1 MSTRRSSHLVMVTN
15 DDGVFSPGIVAL
27 TDAIAQFAHVSVIAP
42 EGQQSAA
49 GMSLTFHRPLR
60 VEKVLVHGRP
70 CYAVSGSPADS
81 VMVGV
86 NKMLPR
92 RPDMVVSG
100 INIGENLTI
109 QDILASGTV
118 AAAMEASL
126 LGIPAVAFSME
137 VPGNRLFSHGQ
148 KDSRFDLPAK
158 VAAEIA
164 REVLTNGLPQGVNIL
179 NVNFPWKTVVGTK
192 VKLTSIEVR
201 KYRDYVLQR
210 KDPRG
215 RPYYWV
221 WGSRLPT
228 FKKNSDVYAVHK
240 ENAISISPLS
250 LDLTPTVAARVR
262 SFGARLEKRIGEA
275 YSSSAGSEQPPK
287 G

>member
-1 MSTRRSSHLVMVTN
+1 MTRKSPLILVTN

-27 TDAIAQFAHVSVIAP
+27 ADAVSSYGHVFVIAP

-60 VEKVLVHGRP
+60 VEKVLVHGRT
-70 CYAVSGSPADS
+70 CQAVSGSPADS

-86 NKMLPR
+86 NKLLPR
-92 RPDMVVSG
+92 RPQMVVSG

-118 AAAMEASL
+118 AAAMEAAL
-126 LGIPAVAFSME
+126 LGIPSVAFSMA
-137 VPGNRLFSHGQ
+137 VPGNRQFSHGQ
-148 KDSRFDLPAK
+148 KNTRFDLPAK
-158 VAAEIA
+158 VAAEITL
-164 REVLTNGLPQGVNIL
+164 EVLENGLPAGVNLL
-179 NVNFPWKTVVGTK
+179 NVNFPWKTEIGTK

-201 KYRDYVLQR
+201 KYRDYVLRR

-228 FKKNSDVYAVHK
+228 FQKDSDIYAVHQ
-240 ENAISISPLS
+240 ENAISVSPLS
-250 LDLTPTVAARVR
+250 LDLTPAVAPQIR
-262 SFGARLEKRIGEA
+262 SLGTKLESRIGAMYEK
-275 YSSSAGSEQPPK
+275 STSK
-287 G
+287 II

>member
-1 MSTRRSSHLVMVTN
+1 LKKRPLVMVTN
-15 DDGVFSPGIVAL
+15 DDGVTSPGIVAL
-27 TDAIAQFAHVSVIAP
+27 ADALGPYAQVSVIGP

-60 VEKVLVHGRP
+60 VDKVLIHRRA

-86 NKMLPR
+86 NRILPR

-118 AAAMEASL
+118 AAAMEAAL
-126 LGIPAVAFSME
+126 LGIPSIAFSME
-137 VPGNRLFSHGQ
+137 VPDNITFVHGLKDQTFS
-148 KDSRFDLPAK
+148 LPARI
-158 VAAEIA
+158 AAEVSL
-164 REVLTNGLPQGVNIL
+164 EVLEHGLPSGVNLL
-179 NVNFPWKTVVGTK
+179 NVNFPWKTGPRTR

-201 KYRDYVLQR
+201 KYKDFVIER

-215 RPYYWV
+215 RPYYWM

-228 FKKNSDVYAVHK
+228 FKEDSDVFAVHK
-240 ENAISISPLS
+240 DKAISISPLS
-250 LDLTPTVAARVR
+250 LDLTPHVLTKMK
-262 SFGARLEKRIGEA
+262 SFGERVGERIGA
-275 YSSSAGSEQPPK
+275 MNKSLHTHK
-287 G
+287 

>member
-1 MSTRRSSHLVMVTN
+1 MVTN
-15 DDGVFSPGIVAL
+15 DDGVTSPGIVAL
-27 TDAIAQFAHVSVIAP
+27 ADALSPRVNVSVIGP

-60 VEKVLVHGRP
+60 VDKVLIHRRA

-86 NKMLPR
+86 NKILPR

-118 AAAMEASL
+118 AAAMEAAL
-126 LGIPAVAFSME
+126 LGIPSIAFSLE
-137 VPGNRLFSHGQ
+137 VPDSITFVHGLKDQTFS
-148 KDSRFDLPAK
+148 LPAAI
-158 VAAEIA
+158 AAEISL
-164 REVLTNGLPQGVNIL
+164 EVLERGLPVGANLL
-179 NVNFPWKTVVGTK
+179 NVNFPWKTGPRTK

-201 KYRDYVLQR
+201 KYRDYVIER

-215 RPYYWV
+215 RPYYWM

-228 FKKNSDVYAVHK
+228 FRKGSDVYAVHK
-240 ENAISISPLS
+240 EKAISISPLS
-250 LDLTPTVAARVR
+250 LDLTPHVLTQMR
-262 SFGARLEKRIGEA
+262 SFGARVGARID
-275 YSSSAGSEQPPK
+275 YLHKKSRTHK
-287 G
+287 

>member
-1 MSTRRSSHLVMVTN
+1 VTN

-27 TDAIAQFAHVSVIAP
+27 ADAVSRYAHVSVIAP

-60 VEKVLVHGRP
+60 VEKVLVHGRV
-70 CYAVSGSPADS
+70 CHAVSGSPADS

-86 NKMLPR
+86 NKLLPR
-92 RPDMVVSG
+92 RPDMVISG

-118 AAAMEASL
+118 AAAMEAAL
-126 LGIPAVAFSME
+126 LGIPSVAFSME
-137 VPGNRLFSHGQ
+137 VPGNRQFSHGQ
-148 KDSRFDLPAK
+148 KNTRFDLPAK
-158 VAAEIA
+158 IAAEITQ
-164 REVLTNGLPQGVNIL
+164 EVLTNGLPPGVNLL
-179 NVNFPWKTVVGTK
+179 NVNFPWKTEMGTK

-201 KYRDYVLQR
+201 KYKDNILQR

-221 WGSRLPT
+221 WGWRLPT
-228 FKKNSDVYAVHK
+228 FKTGSDVYAVHK
-240 ENAISISPLS
+240 ENTISISPLS
-250 LDLTPTVAARVR
+250 LDLTPTVARQIR
-262 SFGARLEKRIGEA
+262 SLGSKLEARIGTMYQKLA
-275 YSSSAGSEQPPK
+275 SK
-287 G
+287 DI

>member
-1 MSTRRSSHLVMVTN
+1 MVTN

-27 TDAIAQFAHVSVIAP
+27 ADAVSRYAQVSVIAP

-60 VEKVLVHGRP
+60 VERVMVHGRP
-70 CYAVSGSPADS
+70 CFAVSGSPADS

-92 RPDMVVSG
+92 RPDMLVSG

-118 AAAMEASL
+118 AAAMEAAL
-126 LGIPAVAFSME
+126 LGIPSLAFSME
-137 VPGNRLFSHGQ
+137 VPDASVFSHGQ
-148 KDSRFDLPAK
+148 RSRHFELPAR
-158 VAAEIA
+158 VAAEITQ
-164 REVLTNGLPQGVNIL
+164 EILLNGLPPGADLL
-179 NVNFPWKTVVGTK
+179 NVNFPWKTQTGTK
-192 VKLTSIEVR
+192 VRLTSIEVR

-215 RPYYWV
+215 KPYYWV

-228 FKKNSDVYAVHK
+228 YRENSDVYVVQTRRP
-240 ENAISISPLS
+240 SLSP
-250 LDLTPTVAARVR
+250 R
-262 SFGARLEKRIGEA
+262 SRWT
-275 YSSSAGSEQPPK
+275 SPPPSR
-287 G
+287 GRSGPSRTNSGPG

>member
-1 MSTRRSSHLVMVTN
+1 VKNPALIMVTN

-27 TDAIAQFAHVSVIAP
+27 ADAVERYAHVSVIAP

-60 VEKVLVHGRP
+60 VEKVLVHGRT
-70 CYAVSGSPADS
+70 CHAVSGSPADS

-118 AAAMEASL
+118 AAAMEAAL
-126 LGIPAVAFSME
+126 LGIPSVAFSME
-137 VPGNRLFSHGQ
+137 VPAGRQFSHGQ
-148 KDSRFDLPAK
+148 KNTRFDLPAS
-158 VAAEIA
+158 VAAEITQ
-164 REVLTNGLPQGVNIL
+164 EVLLEGLPDGVNLL
-179 NVNFPWKTVVGTK
+179 NVNFPWKTEIGTR

-221 WGSRLPT
+221 WGARLPT
-228 FKKNSDVYAVHK
+228 FRKDSDVYAVHK
-240 ENAISISPLS
+240 MNAISVSPLS
-250 LDLTPTVAARVR
+250 LDLTPSVAKEIR
-262 SFGARLEKRIGEA
+262 SLGTSLEKRIGTMYQKLRVKE
-275 YSSSAGSEQPPK
+275 K
-287 G
+287 

>member
-1 MSTRRSSHLVMVTN
+1 MVTN

-27 TDAIAQFAHVSVIAP
+27 SEALSPHASVAVIAP

-60 VEKVLVHGRP
+60 VEKVLVHGRL
-70 CYAVSGSPADS
+70 CHAVSGSPADS

-92 RPDMVVSG
+92 HPDMLVSG

-118 AAAMEASL
+118 AAAMEAAL
-126 LGIPAVAFSME
+126 LGIPSVAFSME
-137 VPGNRLFSHGQ
+137 VPSTRRFSHGQ
-148 KDSRFDLPAK
+148 KDSRFDLPAL

-164 REVLTNGLPQGVNIL
+164 LEVLENGLPPGVSLL
-179 NVNFPWKTVVGTK
+179 NVNFPWKTTKGTK
-192 VKLTSIEVR
+192 VKFTSIEVR
-201 KYRDYVLQR
+201 KYRDYVIER

-221 WGSRLPT
+221 WGARLPT
-228 FKKNSDVYAVHK
+228 FEKDSDIYAVHK
-240 ENAISISPLS
+240 EGAISISPLS
-250 LDLTPTVAARVR
+250 LDLTPNVAGEVKQFGTRLR
-262 SFGARLEKRIGEA
+262 SRISGM
-275 YSSSAGSEQPPK
+275 YDKLTSSTK
-287 G
+287 

>member
-1 MSTRRSSHLVMVTN
+1 MVTN

-27 TDAIAQFAHVSVIAP
+27 SEALSPYSAVSVIAP

-60 VEKVLVHGRP
+60 VDKVLVHGRV
-70 CYAVSGSPADS
+70 CHAVSGSPADS

-92 RPDMVVSG
+92 RPDMLVSG

-118 AAAMEASL
+118 AAAMEAAL
-126 LGIPAVAFSME
+126 LGIKSIAFSME
-137 VPGNRLFSHGQ
+137 VPATKRFSHGQ
-148 KDSRFDLPAK
+148 KDARFDPPAR
-158 VAAEIA
+158 VAAEITM
-164 REVLTNGLPQGVNIL
+164 EVLENGLPKGVNLL
-179 NVNFPWKTVVGTK
+179 NVNFPWNTTEGTK
-192 VKLTSIEVR
+192 VELTSIEVR
-201 KYRDYVLQR
+201 KYRDYVIER

-221 WGSRLPT
+221 WGARLPT
-228 FKKNSDVYAVHK
+228 FAKGSDVYAVHK
-240 ENAISISPLS
+240 LGAISVSPLS
-250 LDLTPTVAARVR
+250 LDLTPKVGRQVHAFGLRVR
-262 SFGARLEKRIGEA
+262 ERIEA
-275 YSSSAGSEQPPK
+275 MYRRPAISHK
-287 G
+287 

>member
-1 MSTRRSSHLVMVTN
+1 MPKKSSKPLVMVTN

-27 TDAIAQFAHVSVIAP
+27 ADALASHANVTVIAP

-60 VEKVLVHGRP
+60 VEKVLVHGRA

-92 RPDMVVSG
+92 HPDMVVSG
-100 INIGENLTI
+100 INMGENLTI
-109 QDILASGTV
+109 QDILASGTA
-118 AAAMEASL
+118 AAAMEAAL
-126 LGIPAVAFSME
+126 LGIPSIAFSME
-137 VPGNRLFSHGQ
+137 VPSNKRFSHGL
-148 KDSRFDLPAK
+148 KDSRFDLPAL
-158 VAAEIA
+158 VAAQITL
-164 REVLTNGLPQGVNIL
+164 EVLEHGLPNAVNLL
-179 NVNFPWKTVVGTK
+179 NVNFPWNTQRGTK

-201 KYRDYVLQR
+201 KYRDYVIER

-221 WGSRLPT
+221 WGARLPT
-228 FKKNSDVYAVHK
+228 FKKDSDVYAVHQLG
-240 ENAISISPLS
+240 AISISPLS
-250 LDLTPTVAARVR
+250 LDLTPTVAREVKL
-262 SFGARLEKRIGEA
+262 FGGRLKERIGA
-275 YSSSAGSEQPPK
+275 MYQNTGDSHK
-287 G
+287 

>member
-1 MSTRRSSHLVMVTN
+1 MVTN

-27 TDAIAQFAHVSVIAP
+27 WEALSPHATVAVIAP

-60 VEKVLVHGRP
+60 VEKVLVHGRV
-70 CYAVSGSPADS
+70 CHAVSGSPADS

-86 NKMLPR
+86 NRMLPR
-92 RPDMVVSG
+92 HPDLLVSG

-118 AAAMEASL
+118 AAAMEAAL
-126 LGIPAVAFSME
+126 LGIPSIAFSME
-137 VPGNRLFSHGQ
+137 VPSTRRFSHGQ

-158 VAAEIA
+158 VAAQVA
-164 REVLTNGLPQGVNIL
+164 LEVLGRGLPQGVNLL
-179 NVNFPWKTVVGTK
+179 NVNFPWNTSEKTK
-192 VKLTSIEVR
+192 VRLTSIEVR
-201 KYRDYVLQR
+201 KYRDYVLER

-228 FKKNSDVYAVHK
+228 YEKDSDIFAVHK
-240 ENAISISPLS
+240 HRAISISPIS
-250 LDLTPTVAARVR
+250 LDLTPVVGKQTRL
-262 SFGARLEKRIGEA
+262 FGARLKERIDA
-275 YSSSAGSEQPPK
+275 LRRARTASSK
-287 G
+287 

>member
-1 MSTRRSSHLVMVTN
+1 MVTN

-27 TDAIAQFAHVSVIAP
+27 SEALSKLANVSVIAP

-60 VEKVLVHGRP
+60 VEKVLVHGRV
-70 CYAVSGSPADS
+70 CHAVSGSPADS

-92 RPDMVVSG
+92 RPDLLASG

-118 AAAMEASL
+118 AAAMEAAL
-126 LGIPAVAFSME
+126 LGIPSIAFSME
-137 VPGNRLFSHGQ
+137 VPASSRFSHGQ
-148 KDSRFDLPAK
+148 KDVRFDIPALA
-158 VAAEIA
+158 AAEIVA
-164 REVLTNGLPQGVNIL
+164 EVLDAGLPKGVSLL
-179 NVNFPWKTVVGTK
+179 NVNFPWNTRPGTE

-201 KYRDYVLQR
+201 KYRDYVIER

-221 WGSRLPT
+221 WGARLPA
-228 FKKNSDVYAVHK
+228 FEKESDVYAVHK
-240 ENAISISPLS
+240 EDAISISPLS
-250 LDLTPTVAARVR
+250 LDLTPSVAKEVR
-262 SFGARLEKRIGEA
+262 RFGGRLKERIEGM
-275 YSSSAGSEQPPK
+275 YRDSESLSHK
-287 G
+287 

>member
-1 MSTRRSSHLVMVTN
+1 MVTN

-27 TDAIAQFAHVSVIAP
+27 SEALSRFASVSVIAP

-60 VEKVLVHGRP
+60 VEKVLVHSRA

-92 RPDMVVSG
+92 RPDMVASG

-118 AAAMEASL
+118 AAAMEAAL
-126 LGIPAVAFSME
+126 LGIPSIAFSME
-137 VPGNRLFSHGQ
+137 VPASSRFSHGQ
-148 KDSRFDLPAK
+148 RDSRFDLPAL

-164 REVLTNGLPQGVNIL
+164 SEVLSNGLPEGVSLL
-179 NVNFPWKTVVGTK
+179 NVNFPWNTQRGTQ
-192 VKLTSIEVR
+192 VRLTSIEVR
-201 KYRDYVLQR
+201 KYRDYVIER

-221 WGSRLPT
+221 WGARLPT
-228 FKKNSDVYAVHK
+228 YEKGSDVYVVHK
-240 ENAISISPLS
+240 ERVISISPLS
-250 LDLTPTVAARVR
+250 LDLTPTVAKEVGQLGLRLKARVDAMYR
-262 SFGARLEKRIGEA
+262 NLPSLHK
-275 YSSSAGSEQPPK
+275 
-287 G
+287 

>member
-1 MSTRRSSHLVMVTN
+1 MKARSAARKPLVMVTN

-27 TDAIAQFAHVSVIAP
+27 SDSISPRVNVAVIAP

-60 VEKVLVHGRP
+60 VEKVLVHGRV
-70 CYAVSGSPADS
+70 CHAVSGSPADS

-92 RPDMVVSG
+92 RPDMLVSG

-118 AAAMEASL
+118 AAAMEAAL
-126 LGIPAVAFSME
+126 LGIPSIAFSME
-137 VPGNRLFSHGQ
+137 VHPTSRFSHGQ
-148 KDSRFDLPAK
+148 KDSRFDLPAR
-158 VAAEIA
+158 VAAEITF
-164 REVLTNGLPQGVNIL
+164 EVLENGLPEGVSLL
-179 NVNFPWKTVVGTK
+179 NVNFPWNTVEGTR

-201 KYRDYVLQR
+201 KYRDYVIER

-221 WGSRLPT
+221 WGARLPT
-228 FKKNSDVYAVHK
+228 FQKDSDVYAVHK
-240 ENAISISPLS
+240 EDAISISPLS
-250 LDLTPTVAARVR
+250 LDLTPTVAKEVR
-262 SFGARLEKRIGEA
+262 QFGGRLEERIGTMYRNLA
-275 YSSSAGSEQPPK
+275 SSHK
-287 G
+287 

>member
-1 MSTRRSSHLVMVTN
+1 LKHPALIMVTN

-27 TDAIAQFAHVSVIAP
+27 ADAVARYAQVAVIAP

-60 VEKVLVHGRP
+60 VEKVLVHGRQ
-70 CYAVSGSPADS
+70 CHAVSGSPADS

-92 RPDMVVSG
+92 RPDMVISG

-118 AAAMEASL
+118 AAAMEAAL
-126 LGIPAVAFSME
+126 LGIPSVAFSME
-137 VPGNRLFSHGQ
+137 VPDNREFSHGQ
-148 KDSRFDLPAK
+148 RNTHFDLPAK
-158 VAAEIA
+158 VAAEIT
-164 REVLTNGLPQGVNIL
+164 REVILNGLPPGVNLL
-179 NVNFPWKTVVGTK
+179 NVNFPWRTVIGTK
-192 VKLTSIEVR
+192 AKLTTIEVR
-201 KYRDYVLQR
+201 KYKDSILQR

-228 FKKNSDVYAVHK
+228 YRKNSDVYAVHR
-240 ENAISISPLS
+240 ERAISISPLS
-250 LDLTPTVAARVR
+250 LDLTPTIARRIR
-262 SFGARLEKRIGEA
+262 SLETKLGARIAEMYQKTSI
-275 YSSSAGSEQPPK
+275 K
-287 G
+287 DK

>member
-1 MSTRRSSHLVMVTN
+1 MKKDILIMVTN
-15 DDGVFSPGIVAL
+15 DDGVTSPGIVAL
-27 TDAIAQFAHVSVIAP
+27 ADALERSARVSVVAP

-60 VEKVLVHGRP
+60 VDKVVIHRRV

-109 QDILASGTV
+109 QDIMASGTV
-118 AAAMEASL
+118 AAAMEAAL
-126 LGIPAVAFSME
+126 LGIPSIAFSME
-137 VPGNRLFSHGQ
+137 VQENKTFVHGL
-148 KDSRFDLPAK
+148 KDARFELPAR
-158 VAAEIA
+158 VAAEVTL
-164 REVLTNGLPQGVNIL
+164 EVLERGLPAGVNLL
-179 NVNFPWKTVVGTK
+179 NVNFPWRTDPGTK

-201 KYRDYVLQR
+201 KYRDYVIER

-215 RPYYWV
+215 RPYYWM
-221 WGSRLPT
+221 WGTRLPT
-228 FKKNSDVYAVHK
+228 YKRSSDIYAVHK
-240 ENAISISPLS
+240 EKAISISPLS
-250 LDLTPTVAARVR
+250 LDLSPVVAAPTKG
-262 SFGARLEKRIGEA
+262 FGTRLERRIAEM
-275 YSSSAGSEQPPK
+275 YDKLGSTHK
-287 G
+287 

>member
-1 MSTRRSSHLVMVTN
+1 MRKSPPLVLVTN
-15 DDGVFSPGIVAL
+15 DDGVFSPGLVAL
-27 TDAIAQFAHVSVIAP
+27 ADAVARYSRVSVIAP

-60 VEKVLVHGRP
+60 VERVLVHGRT
-70 CYAVSGSPADS
+70 CFAVSGSPADS
-81 VMVGV
+81 VMLGI
-86 NKMLPR
+86 NRILPR

-118 AAAMEASL
+118 AAAMEAAL
-126 LGIPAVAFSME
+126 LGIPSIAFSME
-137 VPGNRLFSHGQ
+137 VPENTEFSHGQ
-148 KDSRFDLPAK
+148 KSTRFNLPAK
-158 VAAEIA
+158 IAAEMTS
-164 REVLTNGLPQGVNIL
+164 ELLTNGLPDGVNLL
-179 NVNFPWKTVVGTK
+179 NVNFPWKTESGTR

-201 KYRDYVLQR
+201 KYRDYILKR

-228 FKKNSDVYAVHK
+228 YRTDSDIYAVHNDK
-240 ENAISISPLS
+240 MISVSPLS
-250 LDLTPTVAARVR
+250 LDLTPVVARKMK
-262 SFGARLEKRIGEA
+262 SFERNLETRIEGM
-275 YSSSAGSEQPPK
+275 YQKLSNK
-287 G
+287 DK

>member
-1 MSTRRSSHLVMVTN
+1 M
-15 DDGVFSPGIVAL
+15 
-27 TDAIAQFAHVSVIAP
+27 IAP

-60 VEKVLVHGRP
+60 VEKVMVHGRP

-81 VMVGV
+81 VMIGV

-126 LGIPAVAFSME
+126 LGIKAIAFSME
-137 VPGNRLFSHGQ
+137 VPGNRRFSHGQ
-148 KDSRFDLPAK
+148 KDKRFDLPAL
-158 VAAEIA
+158 VAGEITQ
-164 REVLTNGLPQGVNIL
+164 EVLANGLPRGVSIL
-179 NVNFPWKTVVGTK
+179 NVNFPWKTEAGTK
-192 VKLTSIEVR
+192 VKLTSVEVR
-201 KYRDYVLQR
+201 KYRDYILQR
-210 KDPRG
+210 NDPRG

-228 FKKNSDVYAVHK
+228 FKKDSDVYAVHK

-250 LDLTPTVAARVR
+250 LDLAPKVAA
-262 SFGARLEKRIGEA
+262 SMKALGAKLEKRIDGLYANYED
-275 YSSSAGSEQPPK
+275 GTVREQA
-287 G
+287 

>member
-1 MSTRRSSHLVMVTN
+1 VSGRTPLIMVTN

-27 TDAIAQFAHVSVIAP
+27 ADAVSRYARVSVIAP

-60 VEKVLVHGRP
+60 VEKVMVHGRA
-70 CYAVSGSPADS
+70 CQAVSGSPADS

-86 NKMLPR
+86 NELLPR

-100 INIGENLTI
+100 VNIGENLTI

-118 AAAMEASL
+118 AAAMEAAL
-126 LGIPAVAFSME
+126 LGIPSVAFSLE
-137 VPGNRLFSHGQ
+137 VPANRRFSHGQ
-148 KDSRFDLPAK
+148 KNARFDLPAL

-164 REVLTNGLPQGVNIL
+164 QEVLTSGLPPGVNLL
-179 NVNFPWKTVVGTK
+179 NVNFPWRTEVGTK
-192 VKLTSIEVR
+192 VRLTSIEVR
-201 KYRDYVLQR
+201 KYRDEIVRR

-215 RPYYWV
+215 RPYYWI

-228 FKKNSDVYAVHK
+228 YEKDSDVYAVHK
-240 ENAISISPLS
+240 DGVISISPLS
-250 LDLTPTVAARVR
+250 LDLTPSVAGRVR
-262 SFGARLEKRIGEA
+262 SLGARIGSRIEA
-275 YSSSAGSEQPPK
+275 MYGARTDK
-287 G
+287 IK